1 MRGRA
6 IGLGLLGLGA
16 FLLAGALAVRLFLEP
31 ALVKLPLDQTASPT
45 ADGTDISWFDLAGG
59 KQVRG
64 LDADVR
70 QKVVGDPGS
79 ADANDDVA
87 VWNFGSTVTATGGD
101 LDGTL
106 LNAGTYRVCIDR
118 RSTEAVDCDSDM
130 IDYKTDTP
138 IKGLTLTF
146 PFGTEKKDYDF
157 FNSTTKK
164 AWPAGFEGEE
174 KLNGLDVYRFQVSIP
189 ETVISQVSVPKDR
202 AAAMLGSASTTEVQA
217 DVVYSNER
225 TIWVE
230 PTSGVIVTSE
240 EHPNTFLRGPDGTQG
255 ATLLAGTFA
264 GSDKTIADG
273 VKRAKD
279 TADKISM
286 VSVTLPLLLAVLGLI
301 SLIIGALLIR
311 RGRGG
316 VHREEL
322 PEETQVLEPQV
333 Q

>member
-31 ALVKLPLDQTASPT
+31 GLVKLPLDQEASPT

-59 KQVRG
+59 TQYRG
-64 LDADVR
+64 LDADV
-70 QKVVGDPGS
+70 QQEVVGDPGS
-79 ADANDDVA
+79 GDANDDVA

-101 LDGTL
+101 VDGTL
-106 LNAGTYRVCIDR
+106 LNASTYRVCIDR
-118 RSTEAVDCDSDM
+118 RTAAAVDCDSDM
-130 IDYKTDTP
+130 IEYKTDTP
-138 IKGLTLTF
+138 VTGLTLTF
-146 PFGTEKKDYDF
+146 PFGTQKKDYDF
-157 FNSTTKK
+157 FNSTTKQ
-164 AWPAGFEGEE
+164 AWPASFEGEE

-189 ETVISQVSVPKDR
+189 ETVISQATVPPDR
-202 AAAMLGSASTTEVQA
+202 SAAMLGSASATDVQA
-217 DVVYSNER
+217 DIVYSNER

-240 EHPNTFLRGPDGTQG
+240 EHPNTVLRGPDGTQG
-255 ATLLAGTFA
+255 ATILAGTFA
-264 GSDKTIADG
+264 GSDETIADG
-273 VKRAKD
+273 VDRAKD
-279 TADKISM
+279 TRGKITL
-286 VSVTLPLLLAVLGLI
+286 VSVTLPLILAVLGLI

-322 PEETQVLEPQV
+322 AEDTPVREPQV